1 MAQQGSGPDRDPAEE
16 PAGTPRPGST
26 DRTEPS
32 NRAEGPDRTE
42 APNRT
47 AARRRPGL
55 LGRLWFSEHLWSLAG
70 CLLAGLVVAY
80 GLLPLDH
87 PSLRRPALGWTLFLL
102 ALAVVAGLLLWH
114 IKQVLR
120 ERTESHSGLVIAF
133 LVCLSVLVFSAG
145 YFVLAQEPGQMS
157 GLRTRLDS
165 LYFTV
170 TTLATVGYGDIS
182 PRGQAARAVTI
193 LQISYTFV
201 FLTAAAT
208 ALSTHVRKR
217 IGQGHKHGRDHGHR
231 HHGATGHHGPGH
243 TEPAP
248 ERHGNGDPGHE
259 EHPGQE

>member
-1 MAQQGSGPDRDPAEE
+1 M
-16 PAGTPRPGST
+16 
-26 DRTEPS
+26 
-32 NRAEGPDRTE
+32 
-42 APNRT
+42 
-47 AARRRPGL
+47 
-55 LGRLWFSEHLWSLAG
+55 
-70 CLLAGLVVAY
+70 VAY

-120 ERTESHSGLVIAF
+120 EHTDSHSGLVIAF

-145 YFVLAQEPGQMS
+145 YFVLAQEPGQMG
-157 GLRTRLDS
+157 GLRTRLDA

-182 PRGQAARAVTI
+182 PRGQAARLVTI

-208 ALSTHVRKR
+208 ALSTHVRER
-217 IGQGHKHGRDHGHR
+217 IGQGHKHGRPHSPRHG
-231 HHGATGHHGPGH
+231 GAAGHPEPGH
-243 TEPAP
+243 PEPGH
-248 ERHGNGDPGHE
+248 EQHGNGERRNGEHQNGEHEQHGHE
-259 EHPGQE
+259 QHGHGERPK